1 MTNTWQEDL
10 EWYDTHQTTDQIG
23 FNPDGMCLK
32 VCRTSRAV
40 GPKYMT
46 AKECQDAVPKELRV
60 YRVRDWRK
68 GMKLFVDDPNDSNTA
83 GHIVTIVG
91 RVKGFDWDD
100 PNDVIVE
107 TNSVVSGQLVR
118 VRATY
123 FTQNWGDKIQF
134 AAPWING
141 VELDY
146 PGWKHDGRGEDVA
159 EKPKPDTAPRVQ
171 NFRESGNK
179 WNVNILD
186 RAVEI
191 GGRRDIKPKIEAMER
206 AVENLP
212 DDLKDSRVDEFKKT
226 FEEDRVLNMMLLNT
240 YLEDHP
246 NAIRVKA
253 GRDKL
258 RVAIKSVLRH

>member
-1 MTNTWQEDL
+1 MRDWKGDL
-10 EWYDTHQTTDQIG
+10 AWYDTHQTTAQIG

-32 VCRTSRAV
+32 VCRTSRDI
-40 GPKYMT
+40 PSKYMT
-46 AKECQDAVPKELRV
+46 AKECQDAVPKHLRFT
-60 YRVRDWRK
+60 RVRDWRK
-68 GMKLFVDDPNDSNTA
+68 GMKLFVDTVGDSNTA

-123 FTQNWGDKIQF
+123 FTQHWGDKIQF

-146 PGWKHDGRGEDVA
+146 PGWKHDDKGTDLP
-159 EKPKPDTAPRVQ
+159 EKPKKDTAPRIQ
-171 NFRESGNK
+171 NFRESGNE

-186 RAVEI
+186 RAVE
-191 GGRRDIKPKIEAMER
+191 GGRRDVSPKIKALEEAV
-206 AVENLP
+206 AGLP
-212 DDLKDSRVDEFKKT
+212 DDLKDDRVSEFKET
-226 FEEDRVLNMMLLNT
+226 FEKRRVLKMSLLNS
-240 YLEDHP
+240 YVEDHP
-246 NAIRVKA
+246 NATRVKA

-258 RVAIKSVLRH
+258 RQHIKSVLRH